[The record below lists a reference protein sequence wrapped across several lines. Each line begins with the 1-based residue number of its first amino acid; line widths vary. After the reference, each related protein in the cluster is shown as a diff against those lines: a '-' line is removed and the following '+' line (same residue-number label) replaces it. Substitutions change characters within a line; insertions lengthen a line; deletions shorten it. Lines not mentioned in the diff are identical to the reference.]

1 MGDVVNFPCKWNP
14 QHGCFCDMGELEEV
28 WPLGL
33 ALTRGM
39 AREMRVYWSLGLGFV
54 VVIVVWMGCRRI
66 RSSPE
71 DSRSVDSKPKDE

>member
-33 ALTRGM
+33 ALSRGLV
-39 AREMRVYWSLGLGFV
+39 REMRVYWFLGFV
-54 VVIVVWMGCRRI
+54 GGVVVLIVLWMGCRRI

-71 DSRSVDSKPKDE
+71 DSKPKDE